1 MKERLDRDV
10 QVFGV
15 TARHRRNG
23 LMKFGLRY
31 ENQADRF
38 PFSPV
43 RDTDSFRVMP
53 GVELR
58 RRALLNGS
66 AWVGYRRFEP
76 KAAALPSQAGLV
88 SQLALSYTLLG
99 ATRPTPYRPRSRKPL
114 LI

>member
-1 MKERLDRDV
+1 M
-10 QVFGV
+10 QVFSV
-15 TARHRRNG
+15 TARHRRNR
-23 LMKFGLRY
+23 LTKFGLRY

-38 PFSPV
+38 PLSPV

-88 SQLALSYTLLG
+88 WQLALSYTLLFG
-99 ATRPTPYRPRSRKPL
+99 VTTAIVVATTGDEPSPSQ
-114 LI
+114 